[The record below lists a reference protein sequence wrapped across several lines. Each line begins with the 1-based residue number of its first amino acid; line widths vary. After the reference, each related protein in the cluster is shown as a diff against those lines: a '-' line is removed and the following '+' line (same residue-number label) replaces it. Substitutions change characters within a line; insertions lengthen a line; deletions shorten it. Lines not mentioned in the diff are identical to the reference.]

1 MELKEGISIFLDTA
15 PIIYFIEEHPLY
27 SGLMD
32 GLISKATN
40 NRIKIVTSIITF
52 IEVMTKPYKLE
63 QMELVNTYQNF
74 FYNSQNFSVVDLN
87 PNIALLTAKIRA
99 DFNFKL
105 PDAVQLAIFE
115 SMGLDLFLTNDVQLK
130 RYNENKVIILS
141 EVHSIN

>member
-15 PIIYFIEEHPLY
+15 PIIYFIEEHPSY

-32 GLISKATN
+32 SVISKATN

-52 IEVMTKPYKLE
+52 IEVMTKPYKLR
-63 QMELVNTYQNF
+63 QMELVKTYQNF
-74 FYNSQNFSVVDLN
+74 FYNSKNFSVVDLN

-115 SMGLDLFLTNDVQLK
+115 YMGLELFLTNDVQLK

-141 EVHSIN
+141 EVRTVS